1 MHRDNWIPNG
11 KGRSQNLCKVLK
23 TFLTFC
29 NFHLSVV
36 IFCCQVHWLQSG
48 SYKWNTNKEARVN
61 QTHNVH
67 ENREW
72 CSKIYCTTY
81 NLLAN
86 ISPCFNDSS
95 SIPGLDGSTRGK
107 PPRENIK
114 YKIEERER
122 KKGKNVVFSYRRTIT
137 GQWWRKRGNSCQMYR
152 TRNHWPHTYDWYF
165 PDGNLHTFCQSFR
178 LLGSSASFLGNTQI
192 RPLFCPIGVVGYI
205 IKYLKPKTLNDFLR
219 YDKTNFGEFE
229 LSTWTKVALI
239 TVVKRF

>member
-1 MHRDNWIPNG
+1 MF
-11 KGRSQNLCKVLK
+11 QN
-23 TFLTFC
+23 
-29 NFHLSVV
+29 
-36 IFCCQVHWLQSG
+36 IF
-48 SYKWNTNKEARVN
+48 Y
-61 QTHNVH
+61 
-67 ENREW
+67 
-72 CSKIYCTTY
+72 TTY
-81 NLLAN
+81 NLLGN

-152 TRNHWPHTYDWYF
+152 TRNHWPHTYDWYS

-205 IKYLKPKTLNDFLR
+205 IKYLKPKTLNDFSS

>member
-107 PPRENIK
+107 PPKENIK

-122 KKGKNVVFSYRRTIT
+122 KKGNNVVFSYRRTIT
-137 GQWWRKRGNSCQMYR
+137 GQWWRKRSNSCQMYR
-152 TRNHWPHTYDWYF
+152 TRYHWPHTWCFILGWETFDWYSS
-165 PDGNLHTFCQSFR
+165 PGNIHTF
-178 LLGSSASFLGNTQI
+178 L
-192 RPLFCPIGVVGYI
+192 P
-205 IKYLKPKTLNDFLR
+205 
-219 YDKTNFGEFE
+219 E
-229 LSTWTKVALI
+229 L
-239 TVVKRF
+239 

>member
-114 YKIEERER
+114 YKIEEWER
-122 KKGKNVVFSYRRTIT
+122 KIY
-137 GQWWRKRGNSCQMYR
+137 
-152 TRNHWPHTYDWYF
+152 TYDWYS

-219 YDKTNFGEFE
+219 YDKPILENLNCPREQKLVQLLLF
-229 LSTWTKVALI
+229 